1 MKKAF
6 HEGRDLHSVTAS
18 YLLGK
23 PETESV
29 TDSQRQMAK
38 AVNFGLIFGMGAR
51 GLSSY
56 AQNNFRVEMDEEAA
70 TNVRRRYFE
79 AYIGIKNWHE
89 LQSKKLETRTI
100 LGRHRIL
107 EGDRDYT
114 NRLNSPIQ
122 GSAAD
127 GLKLAL
133 IKLWETRHRVNAYPV
148 LTVHDEIVIEAPYE
162 LADEATEWL
171 ENCMKDGMGEF
182 LREVPVEVDVTV
194 KESWG

>member
-6 HEGRDLHSVTAS
+6 YEGRDLHSVTAS

-23 PETESV
+23 PEAEAV

-56 AQNNFRVEMDEEAA
+56 AQNSFKVDMNEKEA
-70 TNVRRRYFE
+70 TTVRRRYFE
-79 AYIGIKNWHE
+79 AYVGIKNWHE
-89 LQSKKLETRTI
+89 LQSRKMETRTI

-133 IKLWETRHRVNAYPV
+133 AKLWETRHQVNAYPV
-148 LTVHDEIVIEAPYE
+148 LTVHDEIVIEAPNE
-162 LADEATEWL
+162 LVDEATEWL
-171 ENCMKDGMGEF
+171 KNCMEDGMGEF
-182 LREVPVEVDVTV
+182 LREVPVAVDVTV
-194 KESWG
+194 KETWG